1 MLPKID
7 VPIYETTLIS
17 TGKTIKF
24 RPFLVKEQKIF
35 LMAAQS
41 EDSKEVINSIKQVLT
56 NCVVDDTDIS
66 KLPVFDLENL
76 FLNLRAKSVGENV
89 ELNYICNNMVKNEK
103 NEDTQCG
110 GKIKLDI
117 NLMEIQATKN
127 PEHTNKIMLSEKL
140 GIMMK
145 YPSFDII
152 SKINI
157 QTESDLLQ
165 LIIACIDYIFDDEK
179 IYYAKDST
187 EQELIDFIETMQ
199 QSDIMKIQKFFET
212 MPKISKDVEFKCKKC
227 GYEEKTNIEG
237 IQNFFG

>member
-1 MLPKID
+1 MLPKLDI
-7 VPIYETTLIS
+7 PIYETTLIS

-56 NCVVDDTDIS
+56 NCVVDDTDVS

-76 FLNLRAKSVGENV
+76 FLNLRARSVGEKV
-89 ELNYICNNMVKNEK
+89 ELNYVCNNLVKNDK
-103 NEDTQCG
+103 DEDVQCA

-117 NLMEIQATKN
+117 DLMDIKPTKN
-127 PEHTNKIMLSEKL
+127 EEHSNKIMITDKL
-140 GIMMK
+140 GIVMK

-152 SKINI
+152 SKLNI
-157 QTESDLLQ
+157 QSESDLLQ
-165 LIIACIDYIFDDEK
+165 LIIACIDYIFDEEK
-179 IYYAKDST
+179 MYYAKDST
-187 EQELIDFIETMQ
+187 EQELTDFIETMQ
-199 QSDIMKIQKFFET
+199 QSDIAKIQKFFET

-227 GYEEKTNIEG
+227 GYEEKTTIEG

>member
-1 MLPKID
+1 MLPKLDI
-7 VPIYETTLIS
+7 PIYETTLIS

-56 NCVVDDTDIS
+56 NCVVDGTDVS

-89 ELNYICNNMVKNEK
+89 ELNYVCNNLVKNDKDE
-103 NEDTQCG
+103 EVQCG

-127 PEHTNKIMLSEKL
+127 PEHTNKIMLSDKL

-152 SKINI
+152 STLNL

-165 LIIACIDYIFDDEK
+165 LIIGCIDFIFDDDK

-187 EQELIDFIETMQ
+187 EQELTDFIETMQ

>member
-66 KLPVFDLENL
+66 NLPVFDLENL

-89 ELNYICNNMVKNEK
+89 ELNYICNNMVKNDK

-165 LIIACIDYIFDDEK
+165 LIIACIDFIFDDEK